1 MKIIKDSRVR
11 HYELTYLVS
20 ANITSEEAKKVAE
33 AVLELVKKA
42 KGQVLNT
49 IDWGKKELSYMI
61 KQDGE
66 RQYDA
71 FYTHLELEMDAAKV
85 QSLDQDL
92 RILPDLMR
100 YLLVLGSRIKVKAV
114 QKEIAKSEVK
124 PKVKTEVKSEVVSET
139 KPKVKSE
146 AKTKAETKPAVQEKV
161 ADQTSVETAVILE
174 EKPETT
180 SEVKEKKVV
189 KPKAKLAIKTLEKK
203 VKAKVDKKPAKSA

>member
-124 PKVKTEVKSEVVSET
+124 PKVK
-139 KPKVKSE
+139 SE